1 MAYASPFVAQLSMQ
15 KQASFASVRVIDNT
29 RGNAAENQPMASEY
43 FTA

>member
-29 RGNAAENQPMASEY
+29 RGSAENQPMASEY